1 VNKLSRLRV
10 VMLSGALLIVATGTT
25 AARDAESGKDL
36 YRTYCWQCHGS
47 QGNGKGINAGDNMSV
62 APRDHTDAKY
72 MSGRSDAELFKAI
85 KEGGPAVNKAV
96 LMPPW
101 GTVLTDEEIHT
112 LVRYLRE
119 LCGCRHAPTS

>member
-1 VNKLSRLRV
+1 MNRSSMPRRLAAAAV
-10 VMLSGALLIVATGTT
+10 LLITTGGLATAHG
-25 AARDAESGKDL
+25 AESGKDL

-47 QGNGKGINAGDNMSV
+47 QGTGKGINAGDNMSV

-72 MSGRSDAELFKAI
+72 MSGRNDADLFKAI

-101 GTVLTDEEIHT
+101 GGVLNDDEIHT
-112 LVRYLRE
+112 LVRYLRK
-119 LCGCRHAPTS
+119 LCGCRYGPAS

>member
-1 VNKLSRLRV
+1 MNKTSTSRLLA
-10 VMLSGALLIVATGTT
+10 LSGAVLLMAAGLATAHG
-25 AARDAESGKDL
+25 AEPGKDL

-47 QGNGKGINAGDNMSV
+47 QGTGKGINAGDNMSV

-72 MSGRSDAELFKAI
+72 MSGRTDAELFKAI
-85 KEGGPAVNKAV
+85 KEGGPAVNKSV

-101 GTVLTDEEIHT
+101 CGVLTDEEIHT

-119 LCGCRHAPTS
+119 LCGCRHGPA

>member
-1 VNKLSRLRV
+1 VNKFCRSRVLGLICALTALAAGTIDV
-10 VMLSGALLIVATGTT
+10 YGAEA
-25 AARDAESGKDL
+25 GKDL

-85 KEGGPAVNKAV
+85 KKGGPAVNKAV

-101 GTVLTDEEIHT
+101 GTVLTDDDIHT

-119 LCGCRHAPTS
+119 LCGCRHEPAS

>member
-1 VNKLSRLRV
+1 VNKSSKIRLV
-10 VMLSGALLIVATGTT
+10 AIAGALLIVAVGP
-25 AARDAESGKDL
+25 AAVRGAESGKDL

-62 APRDHTDAKY
+62 APRDHTDAEY
-72 MSGRSDAELFKAI
+72 MSGRTDAELFKAI

-101 GTVLTDEEIHT
+101 GAVLTDEEIHT

-119 LCGCRHAPTS
+119 LCGCRHGPAS